1 MKAVKS
7 VAEEFGVT
15 RQTVYE
21 WIRSG
26 KIKAVQV
33 GGYKGA
39 LRIDQAEI
47 ERVKRDGLSIDKQI
61 IEQGGL
67 L

>member
-1 MKAVKS
+1 MKTVQS
-7 VAEEFGVT
+7 VADEFGVT

-21 WIRSG
+21 WIRLG

-39 LRIDQAEI
+39 LRIPQEEVDRYKRGEVKQHAE
-47 ERVKRDGLSIDKQI
+47 QNY
-61 IEQGGL
+61 
-67 L
+67 